1 MARAIGYFAT
11 FPVQSTRSR
20 FASRWPAD
28 RSHRRA
34 ALKTIFDELQIR
46 GLAERKAFLRELVRL
61 DVRYRAMRG
70 AWDEA
75 PTKPKLR
82 AWLKR
87 VAKHPGQLL
96 EMLGGKASP
105 TGLSI
110 IANILGVSGTDLIL
124 ALAEDQSGTF
134 KSRLADAAAK
144 AAEQVRSTKSA
155 GRDPE
160 LVSVNCLNVLPGVRR
175 PSVEKMTP
183 TATMWMGALSA
194 HFGDLSE
201 AH

>member
-1 MARAIGYFAT
+1 
-11 FPVQSTRSR
+11 
-20 FASRWPAD
+20 
-28 RSHRRA
+28 
-34 ALKTIFDELQIR
+34 
-46 GLAERKAFLRELVRL
+46 
-61 DVRYRAMRG
+61 MRG

-155 GRDPE
+155 GRDPDVPFNALIIGLGKLFE
-160 LVSVNCLNVLPGVRR
+160 RLTGREATVGRKNDPYSDHVDGSPIGPFWRFIRSALTLLDNPQGDSRSDEAIAKAIQRQR
-175 PSVEKMTP
+175 PYIP
-183 TATMWMGALSA
+183 I
-194 HFGDLSE
+194 
-201 AH
+201 